1 MQRILFWV
9 ALGVFYFPLI
19 GCRAADE
26 PRPPNII
33 IVFADDLGYGD
44 LSCFG
49 HPTLIT
55 PHLDRMAGEGVRL
68 TSFYAQPSCTP
79 SRAALLTGRQPM
91 RSGMYRVIFPE
102 EDVSLPASELTL
114 AEALKGQ
121 GYRTAAIGKWHL
133 WHKQVED
140 YPISHGFDEYYGLL
154 YSNDMIPPWVPTEV
168 PLRLYRNASP
178 VEHPV
183 DQSTLSERYTEEAVK
198 WIRGWKDSPFFIYLA
213 HTMPHQPLSASE
225 KFLRTSPRGLYGDVV
240 TTIDRGVGRILET
253 LQEEGI
259 DEDTLVI
266 FTSDNGPWLTL
277 KQYGGS
283 AGLLREGKGW
293 TYEGG
298 IRVPFIARW
307 PGRLPA
313 QLVKGG
319 IASTMDIY
327 STCLRLTG
335 AEIPSDRIVD
345 GKDILPMLTG
355 EGQSPHETFFYYSG
369 TRLEAVRE
377 GKWKL
382 RIGRSSAGDGSIS
395 TELFDLEVD
404 PSEKFDLADAFPE
417 RVESL
422 NAFLE
427 NEKSE
432 MVPEPADAPRALP
445 PPGRRQNQ
453 TSRSLR
459 NRQMIMPIPVFP
471 LGLTPVRHLAFA
483 RARHPSRVSFDLGR
497 SIAGLQRQRS

>member
-1 MQRILFWV
+1 MSTYAEITV
-9 ALGVFYFPLI
+9 LG
-19 GCRAADE
+19 
-26 PRPPNII
+26 
-33 IVFADDLGYGD
+33 
-44 LSCFG
+44 
-49 HPTLIT
+49 
-55 PHLDRMAGEGVRL
+55 
-68 TSFYAQPSCTP
+68 
-79 SRAALLTGRQPM
+79 
-91 RSGMYRVIFPE
+91 RSGYFFLSP
-102 EDVSLPASELTL
+102 
-114 AEALKGQ
+114 GCQ
-121 GYRTAAIGKWHL
+121 AA
-133 WHKQVED
+133 
-140 YPISHGFDEYYGLL
+140 
-154 YSNDMIPPWVPTEV
+154 TEV

-183 DQSTLSERYTEEAVK
+183 DQSTLSERYTEETVK
-198 WIRGWKDSPFFIYLA
+198 WIREWKDSPFFIYLA

-313 QLVKGG
+313 QLVKGS

-327 STCLRLTG
+327 STCLRLAG

-355 EGQSPHETFFYYSG
+355 EGQSPFF
-369 TRLEAVRE
+369 
-377 GKWKL
+377 
-382 RIGRSSAGDGSIS
+382 
-395 TELFDLEVD
+395 
-404 PSEKFDLADAFPE
+404 P
-417 RVESL
+417 
-422 NAFLE
+422 
-427 NEKSE
+427 
-432 MVPEPADAPRALP
+432 
-445 PPGRRQNQ
+445 
-453 TSRSLR
+453 
-459 NRQMIMPIPVFP
+459 
-471 LGLTPVRHLAFA
+471 
-483 RARHPSRVSFDLGR
+483 
-497 SIAGLQRQRS
+497 